1 MSDQE
6 NGNVTENVIQGPW
19 PKTQRKV
26 KLPDETA
33 IELQERLGFAE
44 ELTQTLIVQM
54 MHGMGENGID
64 ISEKSFVHDIALL
77 IEFTKGTI
85 YRSLELKHPTQGL
98 FDQLVELTVNPD
110 NSIATEV
117 DQDLL
122 EKYINSFD
130 DDDDPEI
137 L

>member
-1 MSDQE
+1 M
-6 NGNVTENVIQGPW
+6 VQGPW
-19 PKTQRKV
+19 PKTKRKV

-44 ELTQTLIVQM
+44 ELTQTVIIQM
-54 MHGMGENGID
+54 MHTLGENNID
-64 ISEKSFVHDIALL
+64 ISEKTFVRDIALL
-77 IEFTKGTI
+77 IEFTKGSI
-85 YRSLELKHPTQGL
+85 YRSLELKHPTQKL
-98 FDQLVELTVNPD
+98 FEQLVEITVDSD